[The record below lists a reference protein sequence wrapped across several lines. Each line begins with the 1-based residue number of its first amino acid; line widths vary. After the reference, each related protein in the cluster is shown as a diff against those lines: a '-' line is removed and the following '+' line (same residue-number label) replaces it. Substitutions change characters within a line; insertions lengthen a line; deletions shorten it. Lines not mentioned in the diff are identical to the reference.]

1 MILVLAVVAVL
12 AIAPPAWSE
21 QGLRLSDTWSY
32 HTGDDRAWASPAFD
46 DGGWPAVSRSRYP
59 EGAGDGIVWFRCSFE
74 IGSTRWGRP
83 LPLTLQYAGA
93 VEVYLDGELVRRF
106 GRIGDSPG
114 ASAYGVDTE
123 PVPWEV
129 TPAMPEPGSG
139 MASRHVIALRYAPL
153 GGTSLRAE
161 GAPPLLN
168 LRIGERET
176 DPSARAAGG
185 GSETDPALWV
195 YRTAFPGSQGIFL
208 IGVCVAFALLH
219 SFLFAFHP
227 TRPANLYYTLFLLGS
242 AGGRIFSYEMLSP
255 TDPDGIARVVACEMI
270 SSTISIVAATGLV
283 HAIFF
288 GRRSK
293 TFAPLAGAGVVIAL
307 WHWFRPFG
315 VRDLVLGFL
324 LLLFAEIARTIV
336 VSRIRRDNRPVE
348 GSWILAVGI
357 LPLTVVAFFAILSMT
372 WAPSPDFSLF
382 IVDSG
387 FHAVLFLIG
396 SMSVFLASDFARTSK
411 RLARANAELET
422 YSHSLEEKVDTRTR
436 ELRENQ
442 AQLVQAEKMAS
453 LGQLVA
459 GVAHEINN
467 PIGAV
472 NGAADVAGR
481 CVDRLEAH
489 LAAGGEGTR
498 DGDQKAAL
506 QKTVGILRRNLGLI
520 ADGGRRIGTVVRSL
534 RDFARLDEAE
544 FQTADVHR
552 GLDST
557 LDLLRHQMEG
567 RVTVARDYGEIPPI
581 ECNPKQLN
589 QVFMNLLANAAEA
602 IDGEGTITITTTGDA
617 ESVTVRIAD
626 TGRGIPGDHLERI
639 FDPGFTTKGVGVG
652 VGLGLAISYS
662 IAREHGGTLRAESRS
677 GEGAAFTLTVPIR
690 HQDQPGAERRAGF
703 FAGYE

>member
-1 MILVLAVVAVL
+1 VTALVVAVIAVL
-12 AIAPPAWSE
+12 ATAPPSRSE
-21 QGLRLSDTWSY
+21 AGLRLADTWSY
-32 HTGDDRAWASPAFD
+32 CEGDERVWAAPTFD
-46 DGGWPAVSRSRYP
+46 DDGWPAVPRSRYP
-59 EGAGDGIVWFRCSFE
+59 EGAGEGIVWFRCSFE
-74 IGSTRWGRP
+74 IDSTRWGQP
-83 LPLTLQYAGA
+83 LPLALQYAGA

-106 GRIGDSPG
+106 GRIGDSTG

-129 TPAMPEPGSG
+129 TPAAPAPGSG
-139 MASRHVIALRYAPL
+139 TASRHVIALRYASL
-153 GGTSLRAE
+153 GGTSPRAE
-161 GAPPLLN
+161 GAPPLLS
-168 LRIGERET
+168 LRIGEWET
-176 DPSARAAGG
+176 DPRQRAAGG

-208 IGVCVAFALLH
+208 IGVCTAFALLH

-227 TRPANLYYTLFLLGS
+227 TRSANLYYTLFLLGS

-255 TDPDGIARVVACEMI
+255 TDPDGIAGVVAGEMI
-270 SSTISIVAATGLV
+270 SSIVAITAATGLV

-293 TFAPLAGAGVVIAL
+293 TFAPLAGMGLVVAV
-307 WHWFRPFG
+307 WHWFQPFA
-315 VRDLVLGFL
+315 VRTLVLGLF
-324 LLLFAEIARTIV
+324 LLLFAEIARTVIA
-336 VSRIRRDNRPVE
+336 SRIRRDARPVE
-348 GSWILAVGI
+348 GSWILAVGV
-357 LPLTVVAFFAILSMT
+357 LPLTVVAFVAILSMA
-372 WAPSPDFSLF
+372 WAPSPAFSLL
-382 IVDSG
+382 IVNSG
-387 FHAVLFLIG
+387 FYAVLFLIA

-422 YSHSLEEKVDTRTR
+422 YSHTLEEKVDARTQ
-436 ELRENQ
+436 ELRAKQ

-481 CVDRLEAH
+481 CVDKLEAD
-489 LAAGGEGTR
+489 LAAEGEGAR
-498 DGDQKAAL
+498 DGAQKAAL
-506 QKTVGILRRNLGLI
+506 RKTVDLLKRNVGLI

-544 FQTADVHR
+544 FQMADVHQ

-557 LDLLRHQMEG
+557 LDLLRHEMEG
-567 RVTVARDYGEIPPI
+567 RVTVVRDYGEIPPI

-602 IDGEGTITITTTGDA
+602 IDGEGTIAITTTGDA
-617 ESVTVRIAD
+617 ESVTVRITD

-639 FDPGFTTKGVGVG
+639 FDPGLTTKGVGVG
-652 VGLGLAISYS
+652 VGLGLAISYN
-662 IAREHGGTLRAESRS
+662 IARDHGGSLEAASRS

-690 HQDQPGAERRAGF
+690 HQN
-703 FAGYE
+703 